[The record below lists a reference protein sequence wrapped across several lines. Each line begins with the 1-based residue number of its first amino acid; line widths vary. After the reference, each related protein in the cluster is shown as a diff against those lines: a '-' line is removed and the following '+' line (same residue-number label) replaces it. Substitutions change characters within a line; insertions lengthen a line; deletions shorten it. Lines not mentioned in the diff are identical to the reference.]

1 MSDPTFTRIRE
12 MSLEIQSLIRQGVKE
27 GVEERINKRNQLL
40 QEWFAGIS
48 KLIQMTNEQQVF
60 LEKLLLEEQQLV
72 EILRL
77 EQTDLHQQQS
87 GRKKASFYQQ
97 H

>member
-1 MSDPTFTRIRE
+1 MSDQLFTEIQE
-12 MSLEIQSLIRQGVKE
+12 MSLEIQSLIRQGVKD
-27 GVEERINKRNQLL
+27 GVEERINKRNELL

-48 KLIQMTNEQQVF
+48 QLIQMTNEQQTY
-60 LEKLLLEEQQLV
+60 LETLLMEEQQLV
-72 EILRL
+72 EMLRL
-77 EQTDLHQQQS
+77 EQTDLHLQQS

>member
-72 EILRL
+72 EMLRL